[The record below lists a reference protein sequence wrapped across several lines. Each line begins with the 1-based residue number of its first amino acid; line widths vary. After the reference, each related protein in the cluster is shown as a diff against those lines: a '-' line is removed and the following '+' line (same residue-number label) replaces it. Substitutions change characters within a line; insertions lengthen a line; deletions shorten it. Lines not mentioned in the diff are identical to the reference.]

1 MDAEAYP
8 ALADE
13 HGVDGYPTFK
23 LFSDHK
29 TVEAYDEGDSSA
41 GAIVAWVNKRV
52 GTNKK
57 VRVKATHVVKLT
69 DDNFMTKVQMENAAL
84 VEFYAPWYVLH
95 HSTPALS
102 FHSLFSMLF

>member
-1 MDAEAYP
+1 MDAELYP

-23 LFSDHK
+23 LFSDHQ
-29 TVEAYDEGDSSA
+29 TIEAYDEGDSSA

-69 DDNFMTKVQMENAAL
+69 DENFMTKVQMENAAL
-84 VEFYAPWYVLH
+84 VEFYAPW
-95 HSTPALS
+95 
-102 FHSLFSMLF
+102 